1 MKGAL
6 NMELN
11 YRQNGDYLIPN
22 IKMDEQPTEVIGK
35 YGRMRKTFLKDHR
48 SGIYNSLLLQNKL
61 TEHLLE
67 IDRMAR
73 EQVEQTM
80 AQMAQTEGVTEKL
93 KAENQMLWVQ
103 RMNNIYHRAEET
115 VLNELIYA

>member
-1 MKGAL
+1 
-6 NMELN
+6 MELN
-11 YRQNGDYLIPN
+11 YRQNGDYLIPD
-22 IKMDEQPTEVIGK
+22 IKMDDQPTGMIGK
-35 YGRMRKTFLKDHR
+35 YGRMRKTFLKEHR

-80 AQMAQTEGVTEKL
+80 AQMAQAEGVTEKL
-93 KAENQMLWVQ
+93 KAENQLLWVQ

>member
-1 MKGAL
+1 
-6 NMELN
+6 MELN
-11 YRQNGDYLIPN
+11 YRQNGDYLIPD

-35 YGRMRKTFLKDHR
+35 YGRMRKTFLKEHR

-67 IDRMAR
+67 IDRTAR

-80 AQMAQTEGVTEKL
+80 AQMAQVEGVTEKL

-103 RMNNIYHRAEET
+103 RMSDIRQRAEET
-115 VLNELIYA
+115 VLNNLIYA